1 MKNFKN
7 VTILNHPLINHKI
20 AILRSADTKTK
31 DFREIV
37 GEITTLLTYEA
48 FKDVPTHEVEV
59 QTPLEKCKQQMVV
72 ENSVAVIPVLRAGL
86 GMVAGV
92 HTLFPTAKVGHIG
105 MYRDEET
112 LVPHEYYCK
121 LPEGVENMRAIVL
134 DPMLATGG
142 SAAAA
147 IDLLKKRGCKDIRQ
161 MSIIAA
167 PEGVETLATA
177 HPDVKIFVAVL
188 DRCLNENGYILP
200 GLGDAGDR
208 LFGTK

>member
-1 MKNFKN
+1 MKKFSN
-7 VTILNHPLINHKI
+7 VTILDHPLINHKI
-20 AILRSADTKTK
+20 AILRSVDTHTK

-37 GEITTLLTYEA
+37 EEITTLMTYEA
-48 FKDVPTHEVEV
+48 FKDVPTREVEV
-59 QTPLEKCKQQMVV
+59 ETPLEKCKQRMVA
-72 ENSVAVIPVLRAGL
+72 ENAIAVVPVLRAGL

-105 MYRDEET
+105 LYRDEET

-121 LPEGVENMRAIVL
+121 LPVGVENKRVIVL

-147 IDLLKKRGCKDIRQ
+147 IDMLKKRGCKDIRQ

-167 PEGVETLATA
+167 PEGVEKLATA

-188 DRCLNENGYILP
+188 DRCLNKDGYILP